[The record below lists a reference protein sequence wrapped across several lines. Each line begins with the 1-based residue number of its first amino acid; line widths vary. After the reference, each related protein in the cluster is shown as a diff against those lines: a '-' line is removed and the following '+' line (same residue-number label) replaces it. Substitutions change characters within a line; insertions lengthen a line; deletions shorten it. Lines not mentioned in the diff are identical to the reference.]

1 MGLRFEELDWRS
13 TPMGELVLRRRWD
26 PVFGADVHEIKLGDE
41 FLMSSMFTAAEV
53 EMARL
58 ALAESGDDPV
68 DVAVGGLGLG
78 FTAQAVLEHS
88 AVSSLTVVEA
98 MPEVIEWHKRGLI
111 PAGAELSAD
120 PRCRLVH
127 GDFFA
132 LADSAAGLDPD
143 EAGRRFHAVLV
154 DIDHS
159 PNHLL
164 NDSHADF
171 YSAEGL
177 RRLVRYMHPGGVF
190 ALWSNDP
197 PDARFSAVLGE
208 VFPEVRAEVVVF
220 PNPLQDRD
228 AANTVYLATAPF
240 A

>member
-13 TPMGELVLRRRWD
+13 TPMGDLVLRRRWD

-41 FLMSSMFTAAEV
+41 FLMSSMFTSAEV

-58 ALAESGDDPV
+58 ALAESGDEPV

-78 FTAQAVLEHS
+78 FTAQAVLEHA
-88 AVSSLTVVEA
+88 AVSSLLVVEA
-98 MPEVIEWHKRGLI
+98 MPEVIEWHERGLI
-111 PAGAELSAD
+111 PAGTELSAD
-120 PRCRLVH
+120 PRCRFVH

-132 LADSAAGLDPD
+132 LTDSAAGLDAE

-159 PNHLL
+159 PRHLL
-164 NDSHADF
+164 HDSHAGF

-177 RRLVRYMHPGGVF
+177 RRLVRFLHPGGTF

-197 PDARFSAVLGE
+197 PDAWFSAVLGQ
-208 VFPEVRAEVVVF
+208 VFPEVRAEIVVV
-220 PNPLQDRD
+220 LDLD
-228 AANTVYLATAPF
+228 GALHAELAAAVQRECG
-240 A
+240 